1 MVVGDDHP
9 LFRDGV
15 VRALSASGS
24 IDVVAE
30 ADDGVAALALIRE
43 HGPQVALLDYRMPG
57 LDGAQV
63 AAAVRRDQLPTR
75 VLLISAHD
83 ESAIVYNALQEGAAG
98 FISKESSRSEL
109 VDAVLSCAKG
119 HDVVAPSLAAGLVG
133 EIQRRNES
141 DAPTLSAREREVL
154 GYIAGGQTIPAMAK
168 EMFLAP
174 STVKTHVQRLYEKL
188 GVERPGLRGRRGDAP
203 RVAGVAVD
211 RASRQLVDYF
221 AAEPVRVSALLR
233 LPLIGLIGF
242 LVWIWEVDSWLP
254 EVYAAI
260 LGAYSIAAVLWA
272 VAVFRGPVP
281 TWGGRLSTGVDV
293 LAVVALCVVSGGAT
307 AALLPVFFLLPLSV
321 AFGDR
326 PVFTGVLG
334 ISTAACYLGRVDRL
348 LEARRPRRDCPTW
361 SICRSASWSG
371 WRWPRPPCASC

>member
-1 MVVGDDHP
+1 MTAEKVRVVVGDDHP

-43 HGPQVALLDYRMPG
+43 HGPRVALLDYRMPG

-98 FISKESSRSEL
+98 FISKESSRAEL
-109 VDAVLSCAKG
+109 VAAVLSCAKG
-119 HDVVAPSLAAGLVG
+119 HDVVAPNLAAGLVG

-141 DAPTLSAREREVL
+141 SAPTLSAREREVL

-188 GVERPGLRGRRGDAP
+188 GVSDRGSVVAEAMRRG
-203 RVAGVAVD
+203 
-211 RASRQLVDYF
+211 
-221 AAEPVRVSALLR
+221 
-233 LPLIGLIGF
+233 
-242 LVWIWEVDSWLP
+242 
-254 EVYAAI
+254 
-260 LGAYSIAAVLWA
+260 
-272 VAVFRGPVP
+272 
-281 TWGGRLSTGVDV
+281 
-293 LAVVALCVVSGGAT
+293 
-307 AALLPVFFLLPLSV
+307 
-321 AFGDR
+321 
-326 PVFTGVLG
+326 
-334 ISTAACYLGRVDRL
+334 L
-348 LEARRPRRDCPTW
+348 LE
-361 SICRSASWSG
+361 
-371 WRWPRPPCASC
+371 